1 MREIPARASSVQ
13 AVRMTDTSVIRERFT
28 AVERELNER
37 SRRLLAAAEAK
48 TAGYGGITAVS
59 RATGVARSTIG
70 RGLKDLAT
78 PGSLSGDVRRPGG
91 GGPTLIAKD
100 PTLLE
105 NLRQLVEPATMGDP
119 MRPLMWVSKSHAK
132 LAAAL
137 REMGHKIA
145 DSSIPKLLGL
155 LKYRR
160 QVNRKTLEG
169 SHNPDRNAQFE
180 HINAAV
186 ITTQAAGQPVI
197 SIDTKKKELL
207 GPYKNGGSDYRSQG
221 RPDKVNVHDFVD
233 KELGKAIPYGV
244 YDIAANAGCVSVGID
259 NDTAQF
265 AVNSIRRWLELMGR
279 ERYPGMKKL
288 MITADGGGSNGSRV
302 RLFKVELQKLA
313 DEAALTLQV
322 CHYPPGTSKWNRIE
336 HRLFC
341 HITQTWRGKP
351 LTSRETVVELIAST
365 TTKTGLTVRCEL
377 DTRIYPKGLKVED
390 ADMATLNIEGDAF
403 HPEWNYTIY
412 PREPQ

>member
-1 MREIPARASSVQ
+1 MI
-13 AVRMTDTSVIRERFT
+13 DTSVIRARFT
-28 AVERELNER
+28 AVERDLNER
-37 SRRLLAAAEAK
+37 SRRLLAAAEAQ
-48 TAGYGGITAVS
+48 TAGYGGITAAS

-70 RGLKDLAT
+70 RGLKDLAE
-78 PGSLSGDVRRPGG
+78 PGSLSGEVRRPGG
-91 GGPTLIAKD
+91 GGPTLIDKD

-105 NLRQLVEPATMGDP
+105 NLRRLVEPATMGDP

-186 ITTQAAGQPVI
+186 IATQAAGRPVI
-197 SIDTKKKELL
+197 SIDTKKKELV
-207 GPYKNGGSDYRSQG
+207 GAFKNGGSDYRQQG
-221 RPDKVNVHDFVD
+221 CPDKVNVHDFVD
-233 KELGKAIPYGV
+233 KDLGKVAPYGV
-244 YDIAANAGCVSVGID
+244 YDIAANIGYVNVGID

-265 AVNSIRRWLELMGR
+265 AVHSIRRWMEIMGR
-279 ERYPGMKKL
+279 DRYPDMHHL

-302 RLFKVELQKLA
+302 RLFKIELQNLA
-313 DEAALTLQV
+313 DETGLTLQV
-322 CHYPPGTSKWNRIE
+322 CHYPPGTSKWNKIE

-351 LTSRETVVELIAST
+351 LTSRETVVDLIAST
-365 TTKTGLTVRCEL
+365 TTRTGLTVRCEL
-377 DTRIYPKGLKVED
+377 DTRDYPKGIKVSD
-390 ADMATLNIEGDAF
+390 AEMMTLNIKGDTF
-403 HPEWNYTIY
+403 HPEWNYTIS
-412 PREPQ
+412 PRVPI

>member
-1 MREIPARASSVQ
+1 MA
-13 AVRMTDTSVIRERFT
+13 DTSVIRERFT
-28 AVERELNER
+28 AVERDLNER

-48 TAGYGGITAVS
+48 TAGYGGIAAVS

-70 RGLKDLAT
+70 RGLKDLAS

-91 GGPTLIAKD
+91 GGPTLITKD
-100 PTLLE
+100 PALLE
-105 NLRQLVEPATMGDP
+105 SLRQLVEPATMGDP

-132 LAAAL
+132 LGAAL
-137 REMGHKIA
+137 REKGHKIG

-169 SHNPDRNAQFE
+169 NHNPDRDAQFE

-186 ITTQAAGQPVI
+186 IATQAAGQPVI
-197 SIDTKKKELL
+197 SIDTKKKELV
-207 GPYKNGGSDYRSQG
+207 GPYKNGGSDYRPEG
-221 RPDKVNVHDFVD
+221 CPDKVNVHDFVD

-279 ERYPGMKKL
+279 ERYPGMKTL

-313 DEAALTLQV
+313 DEADLTLQV
-322 CHYPPGTSKWNRIE
+322 CHYPPGTSKWNKIE

-390 ADMATLNIEGDAF
+390 ADMATLNIKGDLF
-403 HPEWNYTIY
+403 HPEWNYTIS
-412 PREPQ
+412 PRQPP